1 MQYVKGVLSRTH
13 CRSLIVFLSPFLR
26 RSYTQ
31 TASQDTLFVVAP
43 QAGKVWIL
51 PSGSAAAGA
60 MPNGNSASQPAENGH
75 APSGDGASDSCST
88 SNAGAEGAQNPTGT
102 GCGGLLIVQ
111 DNFEAS
117 ASKYSHE
124 IAGIIGGSA
133 AAVESALLLAARA
146 QPFFVAFVAR
156 KPQHAPTLFAATPTQ
171 EQYVLVFKKDL

>member
-1 MQYVKGVLSRTH
+1 MQYVEGILSRTQ
-13 CRSLIVFLSPFLR
+13 CRSPNVFLSPFLQ

-31 TASQDTLFVVAP
+31 TASQDTLFVPAP

-51 PSGSAAAGA
+51 PSGSAAAGT
-60 MPNGNSASQPAENGH
+60 PNGNSASQPAQNGH

-88 SNAGAEGAQNPTGT
+88 SNGGAEGAQNPTGT

-111 DNFEAS
+111 DNFDAS